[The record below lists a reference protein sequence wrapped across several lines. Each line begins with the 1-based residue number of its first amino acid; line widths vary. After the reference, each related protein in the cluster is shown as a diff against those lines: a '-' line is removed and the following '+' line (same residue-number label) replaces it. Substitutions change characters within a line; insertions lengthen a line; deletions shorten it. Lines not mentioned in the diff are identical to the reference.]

1 MKKFLKVLL
10 LTVTVLCLLTG
21 CYKQDTTISVSQFG
35 KIKVDIT
42 MLGNDDAISQASGG
56 SSYEELM
63 DNIMPQIEN
72 MKEKDTMTS
81 EKFEEEINGVK
92 YKGVRITADYD
103 NFSEM
108 NNSMYFQAFNG
119 SVVVPVTDADMSD
132 SKNGLSFRELNNLF
146 GTTYTINGI
155 VSVSQGDDLEED
167 ELNKIKDSVVNVTF
181 RFPFCSYSS
190 DFKVFCPT
198 YSLTVTKD
206 HPTEEIHSWIFV
218 PNIALLLAVLLLI
231 VFLIRSLVLGKKIK
245 KLTLPEATDGEADT
259 DADLP
264 LNEDDVNFFEGNF
277 EGLDEEAKEIENNAE
292 GFVEDV
298 KEKAE
303 DFAEEVK
310 EGAESFVNDAKE
322 EVENVVE
329 EAKDAVEDFA
339 GEVKEKAEDVFE
351 KAEDKAEEIIED
363 IKKDIEE

>member
-10 LTVTVLCLLTG
+10 MTVTVLCLLTG
-21 CYKQDTTISVSQFG
+21 CYKQDTTIGVSQFG
-35 KIKVDIT
+35 KIKVDIA

-155 VSVSQGDDLEED
+155 VSVSQGDDLEEE

-181 RFPFCSYSS
+181 KFPFCSYSS

-245 KLTLPEATDGEADT
+245 KLTLPEATDGEADS

-277 EGLDEEAKEIENNAE
+277 EGLDEETKEIENNAE
-292 GFVEDV
+292 
-298 KEKAE
+298 
-303 DFAEEVK
+303 
-310 EGAESFVNDAKE
+310 SFVDDAKE